1 MTNLVLSFQDI
12 IFNLQK
18 FWSEKGCCI
27 VQGHSLEMG
36 AGTFHPAT
44 VMKSLGSKPWNVA
57 YVQPSI
63 RPTDS
68 RFGAHPNRLQHYYQF
83 QVILKPSPDNI
94 QELYLKS
101 IARLGIDSK
110 INDIRF
116 VEDDWKSPTLGAAG
130 LGWEVWCNGMEISQ
144 FTYMQQI
151 GNIDC
156 LSVPGEITYGLERL
170 ALYIQEVDKFA
181 DIIWEK
187 ENNLT
192 YADIDFTAEKQFS
205 EYNINYSN
213 HDMLL
218 RHFDELEE
226 ECKRLIQKNLPLVAY
241 DFCIKASHLFN
252 LLDAKG
258 IISIFMRASY
268 ILRIKNIV
276 KSCCNKWL
284 QMEKNNG

>member
-1 MTNLVLSFQDI
+1 MLSFQDI
-12 IFNLQK
+12 IFSLQK
-18 FWSEKGCCI
+18 FWSENGCCI
-27 VQGHSLEMG
+27 LQSHSLEMG

-44 VMKSLGSKPWNVA
+44 VIKSLGPKPWNVA

-68 RFGAHPNRLQHYYQF
+68 RFGTHPNRLQHYYQF

-94 QELYLKS
+94 QELYLESLAK
-101 IARLGIDSK
+101 LGIDSK

-130 LGWEVWCNGMEISQ
+130 LGWEVWCNGMEVSQ

-156 LSVPGEITYGLERL
+156 APIPGEITYGLERL
-170 ALYIQEVDKFA
+170 ALYVQEVDKFA
-181 DIIWEK
+181 DIIWGK
-187 ENNLT
+187 ENNIT
-192 YADIDFTAEKQFS
+192 YADIDFAAEKQFS
-205 EYNINYSN
+205 EYNINHSN
-213 HDMLL
+213 PEILFK
-218 RHFDELEE
+218 HFDEVEAE
-226 ECKRLIQKNLPLVAY
+226 STRLIEKNLPLVAY

-252 LLDAKG
+252 LLDARG
-258 IISIFMRASY
+258 IMSVSMRASY

-276 KSCCNKWL
+276 KSCCSKWL
-284 QMEKNNG
+284 EMEESNG